1 MSPLFINKKF
11 TQLPTFNIL
20 TLYYYYTDHMGH
32 NEINGNLEGGT
43 QMAQKEQRQWLK
55 NMLGG
60 PKAKNE

>member
-43 QMAQKEQRQWLK
+43 QMAQKEQRQ
-55 NMLGG
+55 
-60 PKAKNE
+60 